1 MIDWAKYCHDLVSVD
16 PENRTC
22 VVEPGIILDQL
33 NEQLAEHGLRYGPEP
48 GAQDRGHQLGAGTP
62 AALLRHVAC
71 VEGSV
76 DVDVMYAGRFAIAP

>member
-48 GAQDRGHQLGAGTP
+48 ATLCRANMQTQGSARAASGVYRSLG
-62 AALLRHVAC
+62 
-71 VEGSV
+71 
-76 DVDVMYAGRFAIAP
+76 